1 MAINKDNLLAIT
13 NRVIIDELPNNVR
26 LSIWELERISDAV
39 VEKIT
44 EELAKQLVTQFGKDG
59 KWSIE

>member
-1 MAINKDNLLAIT
+1 MPIPITKDNLVAIT
-13 NRVIIDELPNNVR
+13 NRVIIDELPHNVR

-59 KWSIE
+59 K